1 MTFETR
7 KGHFFAPT
15 TVHSAASAEPLVE
28 RPAGDIAKRG
38 LDLLLVLVFLPLLV
52 PLLLGV
58 AALVCMTSSGPVLFG
73 HVRVGRGGKKFR
85 CWKFRTMV
93 VDGDRILEEH
103 FRRFPEERT
112 IWEEERKLHD
122 DPRVTPLGAVLRKL
136 SLDELPQLIN
146 VLVGEMSLVGPRPV
160 VDEEMRKYG
169 RSGRH
174 YLRVRPGVTGLWQ
187 ISGRSD
193 TGYAMRVLLDRH
205 YVMSW
210 NVLLDIKVLVLTIP
224 AVLFASGAR

>member
-1 MTFETR
+1 I
-7 KGHFFAPT
+7 
-15 TVHSAASAEPLVE
+15 V
-28 RPAGDIAKRG
+28 RP
-38 LDLLLVLVFLPLLV
+38 
-52 PLLLGV
+52 
-58 AALVCMTSSGPVLFG
+58 
-73 HVRVGRGGKKFR
+73 
-85 CWKFRTMV
+85 
-93 VDGDRILEEH
+93 
-103 FRRFPEERT
+103 
-112 IWEEERKLHD
+112 IWEEEGTRHD
-122 DPRVTPLGAVLRKL
+122 APTVTSLGAVLRKL

-193 TGYAMRVLLDRH
+193 TGYATRVLLDRH